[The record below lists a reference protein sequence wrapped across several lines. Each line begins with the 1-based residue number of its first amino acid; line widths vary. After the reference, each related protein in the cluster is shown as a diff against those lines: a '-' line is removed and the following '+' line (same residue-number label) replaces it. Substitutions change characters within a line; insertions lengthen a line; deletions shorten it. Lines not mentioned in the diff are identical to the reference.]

1 MTGKRLRNEFR
12 CRFYYLLS
20 HIGIVRVADGPCFA
34 SIEPA
39 SFCQL
44 HCPECPVGTG
54 ASGQE
59 KRLIDEALYHQA
71 VDAIA
76 ETAHTLILYFQG
88 EPLLHPHIAEMVRY
102 AHEKRLFIIL
112 STNGQALDQDLA
124 HALAKAGLDRIV
136 LSIDGLTES
145 AYQSYRVGGSV
156 EKALAALRY
165 AAEAGIPERVMQCL
179 CLKTNER
186 EWDEMRHRYKTL
198 GATRLELKTA
208 QFYDFEK
215 GNPLIPSDTRYARY
229 EQTKD
234 GSWRRKK
241 PLHNCCLRLWRGC
254 VITTKGEVLPCCF
267 DKAHAH
273 VFGSLTT
280 QSMPAIWH
288 SDAANTFRARVTHA
302 RTLINICRNC
312 DN

>member
-1 MTGKRLRNEFR
+1 MTGKRLRNELR

-20 HIGIVRVADGPCFA
+20 RVGIVRVADGPCFA

-44 HCPECPVGTG
+44 RCPECPVGTG

-59 KRLIDEALYHQA
+59 KRLIDMALYRTA
-71 VDAIA
+71 VDAVA

-88 EPLLHPHIAEMVRY
+88 EPLLHPHIADMVRY
-102 AHEKRLFIIL
+102 AHEKRLFTIL
-112 STNGQALDQDLA
+112 STNGQALTQDLA
-124 HALAKAGLDRIV
+124 QALAAAGLDRII
-136 LSIDGLTES
+136 LSIDGLTQS
-145 AYQSYRVGGSV
+145 AYQTYRVGGSV
-156 EKALAALRY
+156 EKALAGLRY

-179 CLKTNER
+179 CLKTNET
-186 EWDEMRHRYKTL
+186 EWDEMRRRYKSL

-215 GNPLIPSDTRYARY
+215 GHPLMPSDTRYARY
-229 EQTKD
+229 EQRKD

-241 PLHNCCLRLWRGC
+241 ALHNRCLRLWRGC
-254 VITTKGEVLPCCF
+254 VITAKGEVLPCCF

-273 VFGSLTT
+273 VFGSLLT
-280 QSMPAIWH
+280 QSLPEIWH
-288 SDAANTFRARVTHA
+288 SAAAQSFRARVTHA
-302 RTLINICRNC
+302 RSLIYICRNC